1 MAWTEKMV
9 EDLRIMWKQG
19 LTTGEIGKRLGVS
32 KNSIVGKV
40 HRLQLD
46 ARPSPI
52 KKKGDQTENTKSSVA
67 EKKTKLKTE
76 EDKKPSVT
84 KATNKTVQTK
94 EVKETKA
101 AVTPKA
107 EVVSAP
113 KTVPSEKKPIKP
125 VAEKTPYVSE
135 NFFTAQPKQPA
146 KNYNGNA
153 KLTDLDNHTC
163 RWPLGDPKDDNF
175 HFCGRKV
182 KVGQTYCDEHAALA
196 YVKPTTKK

>member
-19 LTTGEIGKRLGVS
+19 LTTGEIGRRLGVS

-52 KKKGDQTENTKSSVA
+52 KKKTDNAKTVEPAAA

-76 EDKKPSVT
+76 KPAE
-84 KATNKTVQTK
+84 K
-94 EVKETKA
+94 
-101 AVTPKA
+101 KA
-107 EVVSAP
+107 EKSTSKAVKAP
-113 KTVPSEKKPIKP
+113 EKKAVASTEKKSKP
-125 VAEKTPYVSE
+125 VAETPKAPQE
-135 NFFTAQPKQPA
+135 KKQPTPKIPEHIFTPKPA
-146 KNYNGNA
+146 QAVKTYNGNA

-163 RWPLGDPKDDNF
+163 RWPLGDPKDENF
-175 HFCGRKV
+175 HFCGRRV
-182 KVGQTYCDEHAALA
+182 KVGQTYCEEHAALA
-196 YVKPTTKK
+196 YVKPSNKK